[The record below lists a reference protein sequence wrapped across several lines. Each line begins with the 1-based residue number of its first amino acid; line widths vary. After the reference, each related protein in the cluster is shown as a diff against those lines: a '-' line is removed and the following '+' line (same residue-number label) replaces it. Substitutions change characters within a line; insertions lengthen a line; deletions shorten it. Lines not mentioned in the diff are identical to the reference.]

1 MGARRP
7 SRPAT
12 RALAAVAVA
21 VALTSSLLV
30 APAVAAGVRSDVP
43 TPTPTTPTPTPT
55 PTPTTPPK
63 PTSKPLPAVG
73 VSVGLSP
80 QKGSHVG
87 VAYPITATFS
97 TPVQRR
103 SVAERNM
110 KVLVNGTKAAGAW
123 YWRSRTVALYRLSG
137 FWPGHARITVRLSLA
152 RQELATSKTHR
163 YLGRA
168 TTSRTQSFTTGRSLV
183 AKVNAKTHRMV
194 VYVDGTKVRDFP
206 TSLGKPGY
214 ETRSGIKAVMEKY
227 AVRHMTSV
235 GAGITDPNDQYDLMA
250 PWAVRITPTGEF
262 VHGAPWA
269 VGRLGIRNGS
279 HGCTNLST
287 SNAKWFYDHSR
298 VGDPVVTRG
307 TPRSMEPFN
316 GLGAPY
322 NLTWKQWLS
331 HSALKGAW

>member
-12 RALAAVAVA
+12 RALAAAAVA
-21 VALTSSLLV
+21 TALASSLLV
-30 APAVAAGVRSDVP
+30 VPSVAAAVRSDVP

-55 PTPTTPPK
+55 PTPTVPPK
-63 PTSKPLPAVG
+63 PKPLPAAG
-73 VSVGLSP
+73 VSVTITPKQGA
-80 QKGSHVG
+80 KVG

-97 TPVQRR
+97 RPVQRR
-103 SVAERNM
+103 ATAERNM
-110 KVLVNGTKAAGAW
+110 KVLVNGQKAAGAW
-123 YWRSRTVALYRLSG
+123 YWKSRTVALYRLQG
-137 FWPGHARITVRLSLA
+137 FWPGHARISVRLTLA
-152 RQELATSKTHR
+152 KQLLATTKTTR
-163 YLGRA
+163 YLGRK
-168 TTSRTQSFTTGRSLV
+168 TTTRTESFRTSRKLV
-183 AKVNAKTHRMV
+183 AKVNGKTHRMV
-194 VYVDGTKVRDFP
+194 VFIDGKKVRSFG
-206 TSLGKPGY
+206 TSLGKPGF
-214 ETRSGIKAVMEKY
+214 ETRSGIKAVMEKF
-227 AVRHMTSV
+227 AVRHMTSI

-269 VGRLGIRNGS
+269 AGRLGVRNGS

-287 SNAKWFYDHSR
+287 ANAKWFYDKSI
-298 VGDPVVTRG
+298 VGDPVVTKG

-331 HSALKGAW
+331 RSVLKGAW